1 MSKVKIEGNASG
13 TGTLTISAPNTNT
26 DRSLTLPDGAG
37 EIVVSSGGALPALDG
52 SALTNLPTPTV
63 GYGAFQAVM
72 SNSQS
77 ISNATS
83 TKIEFVSEVKDY
95 ESFYDV
101 NNKRYQ
107 PDTAGL
113 YFIYSRI
120 QHETPYNGDVR
131 LVLYKNGSIYTQQKN
146 ESPNTSDYPSAVF
159 SGFVPLNGTT
169 DYVEM
174 YVYHTLAINIS
185 IYGTSNEG
193 GFGGYL
199 VRAD

>member
-1 MSKVKIEGNASG
+1 MSKVKIQGNASG

-72 SNSQS
+72 TDSQS
-77 ISNATS
+77 ISLTTN

-95 ESFYDV
+95 ESFYDI

-113 YFIYSRI
+113 YFVQCRI
-120 QHETPYNGDVR
+120 EHETPYNGEVK
-131 LVLYKNGSIYTQQKN
+131 LKLYKNGSSYSEEIT
-146 ESPNTSDYPSAVF
+146 ESPNTSGYPSATL
-159 SGFVPLNGTT
+159 SALVPLNGTT
-169 DYVEM
+169 DYLEM
-174 YVYHTLAINIS
+174 YVFQNMGTTIS
-185 IYGTSNEG
+185 IYGTAEYG